1 MNRNLIEL
9 NENQGITIDE
19 YGNSTIVSKE
29 QNNCSLKEILEKEN
43 QLELLN
49 DDLDAANREYKE
61 TRSNLK
67 LSRSSNIGTLLGTIF
82 IALMCLNVPTVAIK
96 STLICCGGFAL
107 FTKSILSTVCGLT
120 IFNKK
125 RLKKLNHKIFELEN
139 KIPALEKELISIK
152 EKMNYTTLSTDSSK
166 KDYQELV
173 LDNLYTQSKEKN
185 TGKVRVLRLR

>member
-67 LSRSSNIGTLLGTIF
+67 LSRLSNIGTLLGTIF
-82 IALMCLNVPTVAIK
+82 IALMCLNVPTVTIK

-107 FTKSILSTVCGLT
+107 FTKSILSTGCGLT

-152 EKMNYTTLSTDSSK
+152 EKVNYTTLSTDSSK
-166 KDYQELV
+166 KDYQELT
-173 LDNLYTQSKEKN
+173 LDNMYTQSKEKS